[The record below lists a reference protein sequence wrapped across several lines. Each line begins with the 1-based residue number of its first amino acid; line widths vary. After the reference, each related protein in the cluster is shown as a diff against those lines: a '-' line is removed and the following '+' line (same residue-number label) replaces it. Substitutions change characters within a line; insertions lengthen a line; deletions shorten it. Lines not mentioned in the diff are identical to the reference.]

1 MQKDIIALQ
10 KEFKRIK
17 NMGWVR
23 EKRKGFTSGGYTF
36 ECLLKKDVDEFPLPD
51 FGNIEIKT
59 MNTHAKTNLHLFN
72 LGPDGEDFFPIKRI
86 LEELGIPDKDDEA
99 KKIFYRSFNT
109 KEYNN
114 IIYGR
119 KGIIKV
125 NYDKER
131 VELLITDS
139 KNNKVD
145 INIYWSFKYI
155 EERLNLKLR
164 YLALV
169 RASSRI
175 IDGIGY
181 YYYHTIKLYKL
192 KDFNTFI
199 NLIEKGII
207 VISFK
212 IGYYKSGKRI
222 GNIYD
227 HGTDFSISI
236 DNLCL
241 LYDEIRES
249 KDQLVA

>member
-1 MQKDIIALQ
+1 MQENILELQ

-17 NMGWVR
+17 RLGWVK
-23 EKRKGFTSGGYTF
+23 EKRKGYTSGGYTF
-36 ECLLKKDVDEFPLPD
+36 ETLLKKEEDEFPLPD
-51 FGNIEIKT
+51 YHGFEIKV
-59 MNTHAKTNLHLFN
+59 MNNHTKTNLHLFN

-86 LEELGIPDKDDEA
+86 LEELGMPDKTDKT
-99 KKIFYRSFNT
+99 KKIFYRSFNARKYT
-109 KEYNN
+109 D

-119 KGIIKV
+119 KGLIKV

-139 KNNKVD
+139 KDNKAN

-199 NLIEKGII
+199 KLIENGII
-207 VISFK
+207 DITFK
-212 IGYYKSGKRI
+212 IGYYKSGKRL

-236 DNLCL
+236 SNLGM
-241 LYDEIRES
+241 LYDELNES
-249 KDQLVA
+249 

>member
-1 MQKDIIALQ
+1 MQEDIIALQ

-17 NMGWVR
+17 DMGWVE

-36 ECLLKKDVDEFPLPD
+36 ETLLKKDEDEFPLPD
-51 FGNIEIKT
+51 YHNFEIKV
-59 MNTHAKTNLHLFN
+59 MNSHTKTNLHLFN

-86 LEELGIPDKDDEA
+86 LEELGMPDKVDKT
-99 KKIFYRSFNT
+99 KKIFYRSFNSRKYT
-109 KEYNN
+109 D

-119 KGIIKV
+119 KGLIKV
-125 NYDKER
+125 NYDNER

-139 KNNKVD
+139 KDNKVN

-155 EERLNLKLR
+155 EERLMLKLR

-199 NLIEKGII
+199 KLIRDGFIDI
-207 VISFK
+207 TFK
-212 IGYYKSGKRI
+212 IGYYKSGKRL

-236 DNLCL
+236 SNLGM
-241 LYDEIRES
+241 LYDELNES
-249 KDQLVA
+249 